1 MAQIMT
7 RPTRTLALLLGLLV
21 TMLMATGCS
30 NPPVVVDG
38 KMPIEIGGQ
47 TFMCQIVADPDTR
60 ELGLGKRESL
70 PADEGMIFSFPD
82 SRLRSFVMRDCLFP
96 IDIIFLDSAG
106 RIVAMH
112 HMPVEEPIRE
122 DETRASVIN
131 GQLFAGTYEMR
142 LAKYSSRYNAQYAIE
157 LLGGTLEQFKLNEG
171 DRIEFDTEYLQSITK

>member
-1 MAQIMT
+1 MAQIMI
-7 RPTRTLALLLGLLV
+7 RPNQTLTLFFA
-21 TMLMATGCS
+21 MLMSMLTISGCS

-47 TFMCQIVADPDTR
+47 TFMCEIVADPDTR

-82 SRLRSFVMRDCLFP
+82 SSLRSFVMRDCLFP

-112 HMPVEEPIRE
+112 HMPVEEPIQE
-122 DETRASVIN
+122 GETRSSLVN
-131 GQLFAGTYEMR
+131 GRLYAGTYELR

-157 LLGGTLEQFKLNEG
+157 LLGGTLEQLNLNEG
-171 DRIEFDTEYLQSITK
+171 DRIDFDTEYLQSITR